1 MGKDFSIE
9 QKAMIDK
16 QIKARGI
23 KDKKVIDSMLKVKR
37 EIFVSDRE
45 KSYSYKDGPLP
56 IGYGQ
61 TISQPYIVAYMTEML
76 ELNGNERVLEI
87 GTGSGYQTAIL
98 AEIVDHIFTIEVI
111 EELGEKAK
119 VTLIDIMNYSNISF
133 KIENGR
139 NGWPEFSPFDR
150 IIIAASTYKFPENL
164 FDQLEEGG
172 IAVAPVGDYI
182 QRLMRYRKLKGKIVE
197 ESLIG
202 VSFVPFV

>member
-9 QKAMIDK
+9 QKVMVDK
-16 QIKARGI
+16 QIKTRGI
-23 KDKKVIDSMLKVKR
+23 KDKKVIDAMLNVKR
-37 EIFVSDRE
+37 DIFISDRE
-45 KSYSYKDGPLP
+45 KDYSYEDGPLP

-76 ELNGNERVLEI
+76 KLKGDERVLEI

-98 AEIVDHIFTIEVI
+98 AEIVDHVFTVEII
-111 EELGEKAK
+111 EELGKKAEN
-119 VTLIDIMNYSNISF
+119 TLINIMNYSNISF

-139 NGWPEFSPFDR
+139 QGWFEFSPFDR
-150 IIIAASTYKFPENL
+150 IIITACAYEFPENL
-164 FDQLEEGG
+164 FDQLKENG

-182 QRLMRYRKLKGKIVE
+182 QRLMRYRKLKARIVK

-202 VSFVPFV
+202 VSFVPLV